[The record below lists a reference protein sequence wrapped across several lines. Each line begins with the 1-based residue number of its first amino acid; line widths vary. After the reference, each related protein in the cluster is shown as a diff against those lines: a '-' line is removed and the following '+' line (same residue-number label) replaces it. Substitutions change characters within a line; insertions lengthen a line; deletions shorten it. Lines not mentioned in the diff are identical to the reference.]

1 MARTKGASRASPRPP
16 YRYLRRP
23 RAPERQRLFSATDN
37 GGPTT
42 IPPEPFAPPS
52 REPGWGPCAE
62 PFIRLNR
69 AALAAL
75 DARFEVAAASGG
87 TSVRILPG
95 GRVGA
100 VPLRS
105 AQTGHVAG
113 GVIVKPRFDWAG
125 IGQILVE
132 TGWAASPEFLE
143 LPLVPGSG
151 REVPPWVLAGPV
163 LARIEALLRSLR
175 RGYRQEEAVLR
186 HPRGRILWP
195 RYLSESLTRGQWE
208 RLPCR
213 FPDLGQDPLLRRHAR
228 WVLERVRADLLAVG
242 GTDPV
247 AVSLATAALKLIEPL
262 ADVIPLAPSREVLKF
277 TLGGS
282 RLVDVVV
289 RRGIFAWVVE
299 ERGLGGGRE
308 LDGLAWSLP
317 LDRLGEAYVE
327 GLVHHE
333 AALTGGEVRV
343 GRLGQ
348 TTFPLEWSDPTH
360 RSLGDLVPDIVVRRG
375 RSVRIVDA
383 KYKAHLA
390 ELDEV
395 GWHRFTEEAREQH
408 RADLHQVLA
417 YAALYDADEIA
428 AELVYPL
435 RPRTWREL
443 RERGRE
449 LSSARLEHKG
459 RTLAVLLR
467 GEAFGRDTLRAWDQH
482 GEVREAPGWKPAEH
496 WTTDVPSV

>member
-1 MARTKGASRASPRPP
+1 MTAASPTSRSSPAASRG
-16 YRYLRRP
+16 YRYRR
-23 RAPERQRLFSATDN
+23 RSQAPSQQRLFSATDN
-37 GGPTT
+37 GWPAT
-42 IPPEPFAPPS
+42 IPPEPFAPQS
-52 REPGWGPCAE
+52 REPGWGAYAE
-62 PFIRLNR
+62 PFIRLNEP
-69 AALAAL
+69 ALAAL
-75 DARFEVAAASGG
+75 DARLEVVASSQGA
-87 TSVRILPG
+87 SVRIVPG

-113 GVIVKPRFDWAG
+113 GFIVKPRFDWAG
-125 IGQILVE
+125 MGRVLVE
-132 TGWAASPEFLE
+132 TGWAAAPDFLE

-163 LARIEALLRSLR
+163 LTRIEALLRSLK

-186 HPRGRILWP
+186 HPRGHIVWP
-195 RYLSESLTRGQWE
+195 RYVSESLVRGQWD

-213 FPDLGQDPLLRRHAR
+213 FPDLGPDPLLRRHAR
-228 WVLERVRADLLAVG
+228 WVLERIRADLLAVG

-247 AVSLATAALKLIEPL
+247 AVSLATMALRLIELL
-262 ADVIPLAPSREVLKF
+262 AGVTPLAPSREGLQQS
-277 TLGGS
+277 LGGS
-282 RLVDVVV
+282 RLVDEVV
-289 RRGIFAWVVE
+289 RRGVEAFAWVVE

-317 LDRLGEAYVE
+317 LDRLWEAYVE
-327 GLVHHE
+327 GLVRRE

-360 RSLGDLVPDIVVRRG
+360 RSLGHLVPDIVVRRG
-375 RSVRIVDA
+375 PSVRIVDA

-395 GWHRFTEEAREQH
+395 GWHRFTEETRADH

-417 YAALYDADEIA
+417 YASLYDADQIT

-435 RPRTWREL
+435 RPDTWSAL
-443 RERGRE
+443 RERSRDVSRADLLQG
-449 LSSARLEHKG
+449 G
-459 RTLAVLLR
+459 RTVRVELR
-467 GEAFGRDTLRAWDQH
+467 GVGFGDGAGSATQCGL
-482 GEVREAPGWKPAEH
+482 
-496 WTTDVPSV
+496 